1 MASESSKEGV
11 VLKFW
16 KMNGAGNDFLIV
28 NNLEEHLPV
37 SCFPQMA
44 RTLCQRHLSIGADG
58 LMVVE
63 APTAGGDYKMLFY
76 NSDGS
81 IGEMCGNG
89 ARCICRYGCENGLAG
104 ETQTVETTAGIVTG
118 QRIDR
123 RLYRI
128 RLNDPTTMLLDHPV
142 EVDGVRYA
150 CSYVELG
157 DPGLPHAVVP
167 YHNLKDA
174 DENELREL
182 GRKIRHHAS
191 FPKGANVNFYEITG
205 EDEIYERTFER
216 GVEDFTYACG
226 TGTGSVVAVLT
237 LTGKVSGQQVRVNMQ
252 GGQLMIDAE
261 RVYSHIAS
269 LYLTG
274 PTNIVCKGEVTDED
288 LPYAMK
294 TPSV

>member
-104 ETQTVETTAGIVTG
+104 DTQTVETTAGIVTG

-123 RLYRI
+123 RLYRN
-128 RLNDPTTMLLDHPV
+128 RLNDPTTMVLDHPV

-167 YHNLKDA
+167 YHDLKNA

-237 LTGKVSGQQVRVNMQ
+237 LTGKVSGQKIRVNMQ
-252 GGQLMIDAE
+252 GGQLLIDAE

-288 LPYAMK
+288 LSCAIN

>member
-104 ETQTVETTAGIVTG
+104 ETPVSYTHLDVYKRQTNARV
-118 QRIDR
+118 
-123 RLYRI
+123 RL
-128 RLNDPTTMLLDHPV
+128 
-142 EVDGVRYA
+142 
-150 CSYVELG
+150 S
-157 DPGLPHAVVP
+157 
-167 YHNLKDA
+167 
-174 DENELREL
+174 
-182 GRKIRHHAS
+182 
-191 FPKGANVNFYEITG
+191 
-205 EDEIYERTFER
+205 
-216 GVEDFTYACG
+216 
-226 TGTGSVVAVLT
+226 
-237 LTGKVSGQQVRVNMQ
+237 
-252 GGQLMIDAE
+252 
-261 RVYSHIAS
+261 
-269 LYLTG
+269 
-274 PTNIVCKGEVTDED
+274 
-288 LPYAMK
+288 
-294 TPSV
+294 PSVPLA

>member
-157 DPGLPHAVVP
+157 DPGLPHAVAP

-288 LPYAMK
+288 LPYAMN

>member
-142 EVDGVRYA
+142 EVDGVRYT

-288 LPYAMK
+288 LPYAMN